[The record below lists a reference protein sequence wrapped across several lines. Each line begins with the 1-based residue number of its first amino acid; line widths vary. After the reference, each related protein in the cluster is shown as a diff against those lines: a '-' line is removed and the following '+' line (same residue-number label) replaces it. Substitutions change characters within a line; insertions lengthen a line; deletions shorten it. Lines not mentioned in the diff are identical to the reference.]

1 MLRRYPTLFEKFSV
15 LIEISRKLLQDV
27 YTSKEIDQLQSLTTT
42 TTTEKF
48 KNLQMKWENFLLK

>member
-42 TTTEKF
+42 TTEKF